1 MANKKGRRRR
11 FGAVRQ
17 YRSGRWTAS
26 YLGPDGERIRAD
38 KTFATKKDA
47 EIWLS
52 QVEADL
58 SRGDWR
64 APDAG
69 AVNFRVYAEKWVEER
84 ELAVRT
90 EDLYRHLLRL
100 YILPAFGGLDLDE
113 ITAPRVR

>member
-1 MANKKGRRRR
+1 MANKRGRRRR

-17 YRSGRWTAS
+17 YRSGSWTAS

-38 KTFATKKDA
+38 ETFETKKDA

-64 APDAG
+64 APSDSEATVWLNELRAHVPDEG
-69 AVNFRVYAEKWVEER
+69 EKS
-84 ELAVRT
+84 
-90 EDLYRHLLRL
+90 
-100 YILPAFGGLDLDE
+100 GSSS
-113 ITAPRVR
+113 